1 MRRTRE
7 VDFEKE
13 LKLKAE
19 SKFCA
24 HWDTEY
30 GGAQLS
36 ASSVNTQC
44 WRNPKISLLLKR
56 RGMREMRLS
65 LARAHFSGSCFI
77 IFLSRNSH
85 YIGINLGA
93 K

>member
-1 MRRTRE
+1 MI
-7 VDFEKE
+7 
-13 LKLKAE
+13 KLKAE

-30 GGAQLS
+30 GGAQLCLICQYTVLEKS
-36 ASSVNTQC
+36 QDLPA
-44 WRNPKISLLLKR
+44 LKR
-56 RGMREMRLS
+56 RGMRKMRLS
-65 LARAHFSGSCFI
+65 LARAHFSGSYFI

-85 YIGINLGA
+85 YIGINHGA